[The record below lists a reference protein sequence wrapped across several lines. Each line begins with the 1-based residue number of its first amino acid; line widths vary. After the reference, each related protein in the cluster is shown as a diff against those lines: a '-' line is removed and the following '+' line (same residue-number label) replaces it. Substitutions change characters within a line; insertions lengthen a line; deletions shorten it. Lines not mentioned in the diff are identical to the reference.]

1 VTFFGA
7 ALAALVLA
15 GGWVAWQRTRRVRS
29 DGGLSDDDID
39 AIERSGRIELRDP
52 LDLDAIADAERRHRE
67 QTWDWADPDEG
78 PDWR

>member
-1 VTFFGA
+1 
-7 ALAALVLA
+7 
-15 GGWVAWQRTRRVRS
+15 VRS